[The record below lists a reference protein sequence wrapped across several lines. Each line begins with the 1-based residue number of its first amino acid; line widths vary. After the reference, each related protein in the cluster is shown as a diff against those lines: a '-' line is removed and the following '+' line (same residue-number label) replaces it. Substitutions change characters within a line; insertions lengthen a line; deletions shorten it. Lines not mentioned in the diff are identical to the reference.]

1 MTPTTDKQVARIR
14 LGSLTC
20 RSQERLLAEKLTHV
34 SGVTAAS
41 IGDGDVL
48 TALYDVRTFDIDGLV
63 AAIVE
68 SGLVPEEVLSASPT
82 DTSSH
87 GGDQCQIAS

>member
-20 RSQERLLAEKLTHV
+20 RSQERLLAEKLTRV
-34 SGVTAAS
+34 TGVTAAS
-41 IGDGDVL
+41 IGEGDVL
-48 TALYDVRTFDIDGLV
+48 TALYDVRSFDIDGLV

-68 SGLVPEEVLSASPT
+68 SGLVPEEVLAAPLSGT
-82 DTSSH
+82 TSH
-87 GGDQCQIAS
+87 GEDHVR